1 MESVAYAI
9 SCGTWGTN
17 VLKLERGPFVEQDA
31 GHAYVLDDSTARRRK
46 VRLGA
51 SSLGEVEVLDGLA
64 EGERVVVSGSDLF
77 ERAEKVR
84 INR

>member
-1 MESVAYAI
+1 MPAQ
-9 SCGTWGTN
+9 N
-17 VLKLERGPFVEQDA
+17 VLGQVGA
-31 GHAYVLDDSTARRRK
+31 GFATAMQTLDIGRCG
-46 VRLGA
+46 LGA